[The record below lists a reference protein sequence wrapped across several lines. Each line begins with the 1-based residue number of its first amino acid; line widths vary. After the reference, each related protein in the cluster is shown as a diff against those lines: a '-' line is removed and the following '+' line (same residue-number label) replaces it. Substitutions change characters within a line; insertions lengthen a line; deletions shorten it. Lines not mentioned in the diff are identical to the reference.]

1 MPEDEETPGE
11 QQSRGVRDRMA
22 RRLSGDEE
30 NAVDSKNDMSAE
42 NVSPDST
49 EQSAWDV
56 ESVKDA
62 WNGMTVYLPDHLRE
76 GLDDEYRRIDYELGG
91 EVDGDT
97 LKKDRHFKPL
107 LIALGMERMAG
118 MGGDELVESIERM
131 EREEL
136 PDRE

>member
-1 MPEDEETPGE
+1 MSDEETPGE
-11 QQSRGVRDRMA
+11 EQSRGVRDRMA
-22 RRLSGDEE
+22 RRLGEEE
-30 NAVDSKNDMSAE
+30 NAENEEKSMSAE
-42 NVSPDST
+42 NATPDEN
-49 EQSAWDV
+49 EQNAWDV

-91 EVDGDT
+91 EIDGES

-118 MGGDELVESIERM
+118 MGSEELVEHIERM

-136 PDRE
+136 PEGE